1 MQRKL
6 DAKLICSIFAA
17 GLMSFSGVLIET
29 AGNVTFPILMNDFH
43 VNMATVQWMTTGY
56 LLVASIIMPL
66 SAYLKRNFSSRKLFV
81 TAAVLFICGLLIDA
95 VANQF
100 IFLVLGRVIQGAG
113 AGIAIPLMFNI
124 ILERTPLDKIGLLMG
139 IGTMITAVAPALGP
153 TFGGLVVNT
162 LGWRY
167 IFIFIIPVMIISLIM
182 GLTAITGETGQ
193 VKHTKLDVLG
203 FISIALTFIGLIF
216 AFSNLST
223 ILQKPLMFIGPLVI
237 GIISLVVFIKHSLNT
252 SNPLINIRVFKKTKF
267 TQGITAYFIFQVNT
281 LGLSFI
287 LPNYVQIVNHSTAM
301 TAGLLLLTGGLVGA
315 IMSPISGR
323 LLDNYG
329 AQKPI
334 MTGAVFEIIG
344 GLLYCIFASS
354 LTSGK
359 IILFYAITMLGI
371 GLVMGDTMTAS
382 IGQLAESENTDG
394 NGLFN
399 MAQQFAG
406 AVGTAIISAIMQ
418 FVEQTSSQ
426 TSVTGKYIAAA
437 QVGFIF
443 ILTIVLIGVYLL
455 YAATKPVKTKE

>member
-29 AGNVTFPILMNDFH
+29 AGNVTFPVLMNDFH

-193 VKHTKLDVLG
+193 VKHTKLDGVG

-223 ILQKPLMFIGPLVI
+223 ILQKPLMFISPLVI
-237 GIISLVVFIKHSLNT
+237 GIISLVFFIKHSLNT

-329 AQKPI
+329 AHKPI

-382 IGQLAESENTDG
+382 IGQLVESENTDG

-437 QVGFIF
+437 QVGLIF
-443 ILTIVLIGVYLL
+443 ILMIVLIGVYLL

>member
-29 AGNVTFPILMNDFH
+29 AGNVTFPVLMNDFH

-100 IFLVLGRVIQGAG
+100 IFLVLGRAIQGAG

-193 VKHTKLDVLG
+193 VKHTKLDVVG

-223 ILQKPLMFIGPLVI
+223 IFQKPLMFISPLVI
-237 GIISLVVFIKHSLNT
+237 GIISLMVFIKHSLNT

-443 ILTIVLIGVYLL
+443 ILMIVLIGVYLL

>member
-29 AGNVTFPILMNDFH
+29 AGNVTFPVLMNDFH

-193 VKHTKLDVLG
+193 VKHTKLDVVG

-223 ILQKPLMFIGPLVI
+223 ILQKPLMFISPLVI

-252 SNPLINIRVFKKTKF
+252 SNPLINICVFKKTKF

-399 MAQQFAG
+399 MVQQFAG

-437 QVGFIF
+437 QVGLIF
-443 ILTIVLIGVYLL
+443 ILMIILIGVYLL

>member
-29 AGNVTFPILMNDFH
+29 AGNVTFPVLMNDFH

-167 IFIFIIPVMIISLIM
+167 IFIFIIPVMLISLIM

-193 VKHTKLDVLG
+193 VKHTKLDVVG

-223 ILQKPLMFIGPLVI
+223 ILQKPLMFISPLVI

-443 ILTIVLIGVYLL
+443 ILMIVLIGVYLL

>member
-29 AGNVTFPILMNDFH
+29 AGNVTFPVLMNDFH

-124 ILERTPLDKIGLLMG
+124 ILERTLLDKIGLLMG

-193 VKHTKLDVLG
+193 VKHTKLDVVG

-223 ILQKPLMFIGPLVI
+223 ILQKPLMFIIPLVI
-237 GIISLVVFIKHSLNT
+237 GVISLVVFIKHSLNT
-252 SNPLINIRVFKKTKF
+252 SNPLINIRVFKKTKL

-426 TSVTGKYIAAA
+426 TSVTGKYTAAA

-443 ILTIVLIGVYLL
+443 ILMIVLIGVYLL

>member
-29 AGNVTFPILMNDFH
+29 AGNVTFPVLMNDFH

>member
-29 AGNVTFPILMNDFH
+29 AGNVTFPVLMNDFH

-81 TAAVLFICGLLIDA
+81 TAAVLFICGLLTDA

-193 VKHTKLDVLG
+193 VKHTKLDVVG

-223 ILQKPLMFIGPLVI
+223 ILQKTLMFISPLVI
-237 GIISLVVFIKHSLNT
+237 GIISLMVFIKHSLNT

>member
-29 AGNVTFPILMNDFH
+29 AGNVTFPVLMNDFH

-66 SAYLKRNFSSRKLFV
+66 SAYFKRNFSSRKLFV

-193 VKHTKLDVLG
+193 VKHTKLDVVG

-223 ILQKPLMFIGPLVI
+223 ILQKPLMFISPLVI

>member
-29 AGNVTFPILMNDFH
+29 AGNVTFPVLMNDFH

-182 GLTAITGETGQ
+182 GLTSITGETGQ
-193 VKHTKLDVLG
+193 VKHTKLDVVG

-223 ILQKPLMFIGPLVI
+223 ILQKPLMFISPLVI
-237 GIISLVVFIKHSLNT
+237 GIISLMVFIKHSLNT

-443 ILTIVLIGVYLL
+443 ILMIVLIGVYLL

>member
-29 AGNVTFPILMNDFH
+29 AGNVTFPVLMNDFH

-56 LLVASIIMPL
+56 LLVASINMLL

-443 ILTIVLIGVYLL
+443 ILMIVLIGVYLL

>member
-29 AGNVTFPILMNDFH
+29 AGNVTFPVLMNDFH

-193 VKHTKLDVLG
+193 VKHTKLDGVG

-223 ILQKPLMFIGPLVI
+223 ILQKPLMFISPLVI
-237 GIISLVVFIKHSLNT
+237 GIISLMVFIKHSLNT

-437 QVGFIF
+437 QVGLIF
-443 ILTIVLIGVYLL
+443 ILMIVLIGVYLL
-455 YAATKPVKTKE
+455 YAATKSVKTKE

>member
-29 AGNVTFPILMNDFH
+29 AGNVTFPVLMNDFH

-182 GLTAITGETGQ
+182 GLTSITGETGQ
-193 VKHTKLDVLG
+193 VKHTKLDVVG

-223 ILQKPLMFIGPLVI
+223 ILQKPLMFISPLVI
-237 GIISLVVFIKHSLNT
+237 GIISLAVFIKHSLNT

-443 ILTIVLIGVYLL
+443 ILMIVLIGVYLL

>member
-29 AGNVTFPILMNDFH
+29 AGNVTFPVLMNDFH

-182 GLTAITGETGQ
+182 GLTFITGETGQ
-193 VKHTKLDVLG
+193 VKHTKLDVVG

-223 ILQKPLMFIGPLVI
+223 ILQKPLMFISPLVI

-252 SNPLINIRVFKKTKF
+252 SDPLINIRVFKKTKF

-329 AQKPI
+329 EQKPI

-437 QVGFIF
+437 QVGLIF
-443 ILTIVLIGVYLL
+443 ILMIVLIGVYLL

>member
-29 AGNVTFPILMNDFH
+29 AGNVTFPVLMNDFH

-193 VKHTKLDVLG
+193 VKHTKLDVVG

-223 ILQKPLMFIGPLVI
+223 ILQKPLMFISPLVI

-252 SNPLINIRVFKKTKF
+252 SDPLINIRVFKKTKF

-287 LPNYVQIVNHSTAM
+287 LPNYVQIVNHSTTM

-329 AQKPI
+329 VQKPI

-437 QVGFIF
+437 QVGLIF
-443 ILTIVLIGVYLL
+443 ILMIVLIGVYLL

>member
-29 AGNVTFPILMNDFH
+29 AGNVTFPVLMNDFH

-182 GLTAITGETGQ
+182 GLTSITGETGQ
-193 VKHTKLDVLG
+193 VKHTKLDVVG

-223 ILQKPLMFIGPLVI
+223 ILQKPLMFIIPLVI
-237 GIISLVVFIKHSLNT
+237 GVISLVVFIKHSLNT
-252 SNPLINIRVFKKTKF
+252 TNPLINIRVFKKTKF

-437 QVGFIF
+437 QVGLIF
-443 ILTIVLIGVYLL
+443 ILMIVLIGVYLL

>member
-29 AGNVTFPILMNDFH
+29 AGNVTFPVLMNDFH

-81 TAAVLFICGLLIDA
+81 TAAVLFICGLLTDA

-182 GLTAITGETGQ
+182 GLTSITGETGQ
-193 VKHTKLDVLG
+193 VKHTKLDVVG

-223 ILQKPLMFIGPLVI
+223 ILQKPLMFISPLVI
-237 GIISLVVFIKHSLNT
+237 GIVSLVVFIKHSLNT

-443 ILTIVLIGVYLL
+443 ILMIVLIGVYLL
-455 YAATKPVKTKE
+455 YAATKPVKIKE

>member
-1 MQRKL
+1 MERKL

-29 AGNVTFPILMNDFH
+29 AGNVTFPVLMNDFH

-66 SAYLKRNFSSRKLFV
+66 SAYLKRNFSSKKLFV
-81 TAAVLFICGLLIDA
+81 TAASLFICGLVIDA

-100 IFLVLGRVIQGAG
+100 TFLVIGRVIQGAG

-124 ILERTPLDKIGLLMG
+124 ILERTPLDKLGLLMG

-153 TFGGLVVNT
+153 SFGGLVVNN

-167 IFIFIIPVMIISLIM
+167 IFIFIIPVMVISLIM
-182 GLTAITGETGQ
+182 GLTSITSQTESI
-193 VKHTKLDVLG
+193 KHTRLDTTG
-203 FISIALTFIGLIF
+203 FLSIALTFIGLIF

-223 ILQKPLMFIGPLVI
+223 ILQKPLMFILPLAL
-237 GIISLVVFIKHSLNT
+237 GIISLIIFIKHSLKT
-252 SNPLINIRVFKKTKF
+252 TNPLINIRVFKNIRF

-329 AQKPI
+329 PKKPI

-344 GLLYCIFASS
+344 GILYCLFASS

-359 IILFYAITMLGI
+359 IILFYTITMLGI

-382 IGQLAESENTDG
+382 IGQLDEKESTDG

-406 AVGTAIISAIMQ
+406 AVGTAVISAIMQ
-418 FVEQTSSQ
+418 FVEQMSSQ
-426 TSVTGKYIAAA
+426 NSTSGKYIDAA
-437 QVGFIF
+437 QVGLIF
-443 ILTIVLIGVYLL
+443 ILIIVLIGVYLL
-455 YAATKPVKTKE
+455 YQATKQVKAKE

>member
-29 AGNVTFPILMNDFH
+29 AGNVTFPVLMNDFH

-66 SAYLKRNFSSRKLFV
+66 SAYFKRNFSSRKLFV

-193 VKHTKLDVLG
+193 VKHTKLDVVG

-223 ILQKPLMFIGPLVI
+223 ILQKPLMFISPLVI

-287 LPNYVQIVNHSTAM
+287 LPNYVQIVNLSTAM

-437 QVGFIF
+437 QVGLIF
-443 ILTIVLIGVYLL
+443 ILMIILIGVYLL

>member
-29 AGNVTFPILMNDFH
+29 AGNVTFPVLMNDFH

-81 TAAVLFICGLLIDA
+81 TAAVLFICGLLTDA

-193 VKHTKLDVLG
+193 VKHTKLDVVG

-223 ILQKPLMFIGPLVI
+223 ILQKPLMFISPLVI

-437 QVGFIF
+437 QVGLIF
-443 ILTIVLIGVYLL
+443 ILMIVLIGVYLL

>member
-29 AGNVTFPILMNDFH
+29 AGNVTFPVLMNDFH

-153 TFGGLVVNT
+153 TFGGLVANT

-193 VKHTKLDVLG
+193 VKHTKLDVVG

-223 ILQKPLMFIGPLVI
+223 ILQKPLMFISPLVI

-252 SNPLINIRVFKKTKF
+252 SDPLINIRVFKKTKF

-287 LPNYVQIVNHSTAM
+287 LPNYVQIVNHSTTM

-329 AQKPI
+329 VQKPI

-437 QVGFIF
+437 QVGLIF
-443 ILTIVLIGVYLL
+443 ILMIVLIGVYLL

>member
-1 MQRKL
+1 
-6 DAKLICSIFAA
+6 
-17 GLMSFSGVLIET
+17 
-29 AGNVTFPILMNDFH
+29 
-43 VNMATVQWMTTGY
+43 
-56 LLVASIIMPL
+56 
-66 SAYLKRNFSSRKLFV
+66 
-81 TAAVLFICGLLIDA
+81 
-95 VANQF
+95 
-100 IFLVLGRVIQGAG
+100 
-113 AGIAIPLMFNI
+113 
-124 ILERTPLDKIGLLMG
+124 
-139 IGTMITAVAPALGP
+139 
-153 TFGGLVVNT
+153 
-162 LGWRY
+162 
-167 IFIFIIPVMIISLIM
+167 
-182 GLTAITGETGQ
+182 
-193 VKHTKLDVLG
+193 
-203 FISIALTFIGLIF
+203 
-216 AFSNLST
+216 
-223 ILQKPLMFIGPLVI
+223 
-237 GIISLVVFIKHSLNT
+237 
-252 SNPLINIRVFKKTKF
+252 
-267 TQGITAYFIFQVNT
+267 
-281 LGLSFI
+281 
-287 LPNYVQIVNHSTAM
+287 
-301 TAGLLLLTGGLVGA
+301 
-315 IMSPISGR
+315 
-323 LLDNYG
+323 
-329 AQKPI
+329 

>member
-29 AGNVTFPILMNDFH
+29 AGNVTFPVLMNDFH

-193 VKHTKLDVLG
+193 VKHTKLDVVG

-223 ILQKPLMFIGPLVI
+223 ILQKPLMFISPLVI

-252 SNPLINIRVFKKTKF
+252 SDPLINIRVFKKTKF

-443 ILTIVLIGVYLL
+443 ILMIVLIGVYLL

>member
-29 AGNVTFPILMNDFH
+29 AGNVTFPVLMNDFH

-167 IFIFIIPVMIISLIM
+167 IFIFIIPVMLISLIM

-193 VKHTKLDVLG
+193 VKHTKLDVVG

-223 ILQKPLMFIGPLVI
+223 ILQKPLMFISPLVI

-359 IILFYAITMLGI
+359 IILFYTITMLGI

-443 ILTIVLIGVYLL
+443 ILMIVLIGVYLL
-455 YAATKPVKTKE
+455 YAATNQ

>member
-6 DAKLICSIFAA
+6 DEKLICSIFAA

-193 VKHTKLDVLG
+193 VKHTKLDVVG

-223 ILQKPLMFIGPLVI
+223 ILQKPLMFISPLVT
-237 GIISLVVFIKHSLNT
+237 GIISLMVFIKHSLNT

-267 TQGITAYFIFQVNT
+267 MQGITAYFIFQVNT

-443 ILTIVLIGVYLL
+443 ILMIVLIGVYLL

>member
-29 AGNVTFPILMNDFH
+29 AGNVTFPVLMNDFH

-56 LLVASIIMPL
+56 LLVASINMLL

-100 IFLVLGRVIQGAG
+100 IFLVLGRLIQGAG

-223 ILQKPLMFIGPLVI
+223 ILQKPLMFIIPLVI
-237 GIISLVVFIKHSLNT
+237 GVISLVVFIKHSLNT

-426 TSVTGKYIAAA
+426 TSVTGKYTAAA

-443 ILTIVLIGVYLL
+443 ILMIVLIGVYLL

>member
-29 AGNVTFPILMNDFH
+29 AGNVTFPVLMNDFH

-182 GLTAITGETGQ
+182 GLTSITGETGQ
-193 VKHTKLDVLG
+193 VKHTKLDVVG

-223 ILQKPLMFIGPLVI
+223 ILQKPLMFISPLVI
-237 GIISLVVFIKHSLNT
+237 GVISLVVFIKHSLNT

-437 QVGFIF
+437 QVGLIF
-443 ILTIVLIGVYLL
+443 ILMIVLIGIYLL

>member
-1 MQRKL
+1 MERKL

-29 AGNVTFPILMNDFH
+29 AGNVTFPVLMKDFQ

-66 SAYLKRNFSSRKLFV
+66 SAYLKRNFTSKKLFV
-81 TAAVLFICGLLIDA
+81 TAASLFICGLLIDTIA
-95 VANQF
+95 RQF
-100 IFLVLGRVIQGAG
+100 IFLVIGRVIQGAG

-124 ILERTPLDKIGLLMG
+124 ILEKTPLDKLGLLMG

-167 IFIFIIPVMIISLIM
+167 IFIFIIPVMIVSLIM
-182 GLTAITGETGQ
+182 GLFSISDAKKKSTF
-193 VKHTKLDVLG
+193 TKLDIAG
-203 FISIALTFIGLIF
+203 FLSIALTFVGFIF
-216 AFSNLST
+216 AFSNLSKV
-223 ILQKPLMFIGPLVI
+223 LQKPLMFVLPLVI
-237 GIISLVVFIKHSLNT
+237 GIISLIIFIKHSLNT
-252 SNPLINIRVFKKTKF
+252 TSPLINIRVFKNIRF

-281 LGLSFI
+281 IGLSFI
-287 LPNYVQIVNHSTAM
+287 LPNYVQIVNQSTAM

-315 IMSPISGR
+315 ILSPIGGR
-323 LLDNYG
+323 LLDSYG

-334 MTGAVFEIIG
+334 LTGAVFEMIG
-344 GLLYCIFASS
+344 AILYSLFAMR

-359 IILFYAITMLGI
+359 IILFYTVTMI
-371 GLVMGDTMTAS
+371 GTGLIMGDTMTAS
-382 IGQLAESENTDG
+382 IAHLNEKESTDG

-406 AVGTAIISAIMQ
+406 AAGTAIISAIMQ
-418 FVEQTSSQ
+418 FVEQMSSQ
-426 TSVTGKYIAAA
+426 NSTSGKYIDAA
-437 QVGFIF
+437 QVGLIF
-443 ILTIVLIGVYLL
+443 ILIIVLAGVYLL
-455 YAATKPVKTKE
+455 YRATKPVRTEE